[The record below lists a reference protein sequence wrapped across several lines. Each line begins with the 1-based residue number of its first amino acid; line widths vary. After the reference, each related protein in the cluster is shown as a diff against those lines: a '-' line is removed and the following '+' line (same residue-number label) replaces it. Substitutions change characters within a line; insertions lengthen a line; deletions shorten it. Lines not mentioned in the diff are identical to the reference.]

1 MTAIAKAVNIMVRKG
16 YAIIDINPCVGST
29 YADLFVV
36 SDSGTANGTAIAV
49 VIDVRDSLND
59 ASDAFSDRA
68 KVAKRL
74 ALVKATEM
82 KLPKYRADKCI
93 LYKNGCVDHIVGGEG
108 NTNDNAVDHTAQIMV

>member
-36 SDSGTANGTAIAV
+36 SDDGTAIAV
-49 VIDVRDSLND
+49 VVDVRDNLND
-59 ASDAFSDRA
+59 ASKAFSDRA

-74 ALVKATEM
+74 AMVKATEM
-82 KLPKYRADKCI
+82 KLPKYRADMCI
-93 LYKNGCVDHIVGGEG
+93 LYKNGCVDYIVGREG
-108 NTNDNAVDHTAQIMV
+108 NINDNAVDHTAHVMV